1 MTNQEKIAQGF
12 FTTHTDAITG
22 EVTQIVYTD
31 AQVEE
36 SLNYVNP
43 TPQPTVS
50 ELQAQLA
57 EISAQLQALQGAA

>member
-1 MTNQEKIAQGF
+1 MTNQEKIAQGLY
-12 FTTHTDAITG
+12 TTHTDAITG

-57 EISAQLQALQGAA
+57 EISAQLQALKGAA